1 MTIRNV
7 RFASVPLLCFVAFL
21 AHAEGGC
28 PPGMY
33 PIGGQGVRGVSQF
46 RARRQGE

>member
-21 AHAEGGC
+21 AHAEGGVPQAC
-28 PPGMY
+28 TQLAGEEC
-33 PIGGQGVRGVSQF
+33 GV
-46 RARRQGE
+46 